1 MPDTADHR
9 TTQRESRTMNQDL
22 LSLRL
27 GLILV
32 LTAILVSNWMLT
44 H

>member
-1 MPDTADHR
+1 
-9 TTQRESRTMNQDL
+9 MNQDL